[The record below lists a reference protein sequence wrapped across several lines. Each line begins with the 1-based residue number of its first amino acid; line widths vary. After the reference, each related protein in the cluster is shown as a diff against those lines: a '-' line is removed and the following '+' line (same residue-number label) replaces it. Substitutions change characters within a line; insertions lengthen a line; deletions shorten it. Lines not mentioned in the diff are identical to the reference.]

1 MNITLNIAR
10 AHLACIGTFKLRSRD
25 LMEQNL
31 VPLIVLQIKLFIEII
46 DITLLHVQSISDR
59 NTTLAPT
66 LRDIRILDHISREE
80 IDSFSLSFV
89 QDDPREQP
97 DKPSSS
103 YHLLY
108 VLLLVKLPS
117 S

>member
-66 LRDIRILDHISREE
+66 LRDILILNHISREE
-80 IDSFSLSFV
+80 IDSFPLSFV

-108 VLLLVKLPS
+108 VLLLVQLPS